1 MNKNNVC
8 PIDAPPDIAIPPL
21 NLAETVNKLVVPV
34 KSETTN
40 VPERFALDENVFHLS
55 VEDPKLYPVV
65 PGIKASV
72 PAESLIVTR
81 VRAPAGVDPGENEAL
96 YPVKEMVL
104 IASPF
109 MAIDSGEPVPSFQY
123 I

>member
-21 NLAETVNKLVVPV
+21 NLAEPVNKLVVPV
-34 KSETTN
+34 ESETTN
-40 VPERFALDENVFHLS
+40 VPDKFALEENVFHLS

-72 PAESLIVTR
+72 PAESLIVTK
-81 VRAPAGVDPGENEAL
+81 VKAPAGVDPGENEPL

-109 MAIDSGEPVPSFQY
+109 MAIDSGEPVPSFQ
-123 I
+123 